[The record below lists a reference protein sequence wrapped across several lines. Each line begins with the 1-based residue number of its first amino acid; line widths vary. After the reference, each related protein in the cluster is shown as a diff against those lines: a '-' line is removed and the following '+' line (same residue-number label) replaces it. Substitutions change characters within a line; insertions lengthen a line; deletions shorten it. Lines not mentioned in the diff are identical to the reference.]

1 MADIQT
7 IKNLLVHAYN
17 KTSPDVSKYSV
28 NDVKGAAKQAIKE
41 LVPNDRAWERHKLD
55 VFELYEEA
63 YDEIL
68 PRYTMDVLGSFADIR
83 TVANGQ
89 KPVFIVNKGRNR
101 AKRFITE
108 VGLAGVYEAF
118 RLDKT
123 DFTVTTKAI
132 GGAAYIDF
140 ERMTCGNE
148 DEDPTQALDILL
160 EGLEERVL
168 IEVEK
173 ALIEAAKVMI
183 TQQSRNI
190 VRTTN
195 FDPRAMT
202 DLISIAKSYGNGT
215 ATIFATPEFV
225 ADMGPDAIGLPVVN
239 NIPGSANTATGTG
252 FATPVYS
259 QDDIDA
265 IHRTG
270 YISIFRGTPIVQLP
284 QSYTD
289 ESNSTVVLNPGVAFV
304 FPGSG
309 EKPVKVVFEGPT
321 RMKEFEGRDWNH
333 EIEVYKK
340 IGVGVLSY
348 NNWCVYI
355 NTTLS
360 TNDGLIKPNDTN
372 KLSSAAKQWLY
383 ADGEI
388 TDGKTGEGNYVQTR
402 TEVK

>member
-17 KTSPDVSKYSV
+17 KTSPDVSKYSIT
-28 NDVKGAAKQAIKE
+28 DVKGAAKQAIKE
-41 LVPNDRAWERHKLD
+41 LVPDERAWERHKLD

-68 PRYTMDVLGSFADIR
+68 PQYTLDVLGQFAEIR
-83 TVANGQ
+83 TVAAGQ
-89 KPVFIVNKGRNR
+89 RPVFIVKKGRLR

-123 DFTVTTKAI
+123 DFTITTKAI

-140 ERMTCGNE
+140 ERMTCGN
-148 DEDPTQALDILL
+148 DVEDPTQALDILL

-173 ALIEAAKVMI
+173 ALVEAAKVMI
-183 TQQSRNI
+183 TQQPRNV
-190 VRTTN
+190 VRATS
-195 FDPRAMT
+195 FDPRALA
-202 DLISIAKSYGNGT
+202 DLVSIAKAYGNGT

-225 ADMGPDAIGLPVVN
+225 ADMGPDAIGLPIVTN
-239 NIPGSANTATGTG
+239 TPGSANTTGTG

-259 QDDIDA
+259 QDDIDS

-289 ESNSTVVLNPGVAFV
+289 ESNETVVLNPGVAFV
-304 FPGSG
+304 FPGAG

-321 RMKEFEGRDWNH
+321 RIKEFEGRDWNH

-340 IGVGVLSY
+340 IGVGVLTY

-360 TNDGLIKPNDTN
+360 TNEGLSGGTTTGTGTI
-372 KLSSAAKQWLY
+372 SSASKQWLY
-383 ADGEI
+383 EDGE
-388 TDGKTGEGNYVQTR
+388 TASGNAGNGNYVSTA
-402 TEVK
+402 TEF